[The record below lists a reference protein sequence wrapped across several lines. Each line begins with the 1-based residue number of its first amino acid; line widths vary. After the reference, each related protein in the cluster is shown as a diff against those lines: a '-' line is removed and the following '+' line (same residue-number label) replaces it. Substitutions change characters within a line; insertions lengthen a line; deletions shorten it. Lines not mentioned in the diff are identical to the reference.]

1 MYHGIY
7 ARDLDIIKYNPK
19 KSIEMTKFLVIKGYE
34 NKPALSIVAFAT
46 DSEKDATG
54 YADIMNRNEN
64 DPDYTYYVAEVNKI

>member
-1 MYHGIY
+1 MYHSISV
-7 ARDLDIIKYNPK
+7 RDLDIIEYNLK

-34 NKPALSIVAFAT
+34 NKPALSIVEFAT

-54 YADIMNRNEN
+54 YADIMNRNEH

>member
-1 MYHGIY
+1 
-7 ARDLDIIKYNPK
+7 
-19 KSIEMTKFLVIKGYE
+19 MTKFLVIKGYE
-34 NKPALSIVAFAT
+34 NKPVFSIVAFAT